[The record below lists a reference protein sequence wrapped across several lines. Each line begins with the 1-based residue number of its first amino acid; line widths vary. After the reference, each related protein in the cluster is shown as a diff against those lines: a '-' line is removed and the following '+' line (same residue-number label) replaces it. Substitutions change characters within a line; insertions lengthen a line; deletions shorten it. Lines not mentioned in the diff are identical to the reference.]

1 MSQYAPEPESN
12 GRGRDLLIAGV
23 ILALAFSAMFVSTE
37 RQEQISNGLQVTVL
51 RPFLGIQQ
59 RLATSRLRATQVDS
73 MLVLVDSLSAMLST
87 HAAVVEENQ
96 TLRELLILGERAGAR
111 YVPANVLRPGTPG
124 SASMFIVSV
133 GAEDGVTV
141 GSPVIGPFGL
151 VGVIRA
157 VRRQDA
163 VGMDWTHSDFRVSA
177 MLADGSAYGLVQNES
192 GTFLEEDQL
201 ILNGIPF
208 NHDVAPGTMVVTSE
222 LGGRF
227 PRGIPIGRVRE
238 LAGTE
243 GSWRSSYYLD
253 AMVHPGAATHVL
265 VLTGGA
271 DEDVTDV
278 WPADSVLSGDSLAG
292 PDTVSGTGPLG
303 AAAPASGRSPRP

>member
-96 TLRELLILGERAGAR
+96 TLRELLALGERAGAR

-133 GAEDGVTV
+133 GAQDGVAV

-208 NHDVAPGTMVVTSE
+208 NHDVVPGTMVVTSE

-253 AMVHPGAATHVL
+253 AVVHPGDATHVL

-271 DEDVTDV
+271 DQDVTDV
-278 WPADSVLSGDSLAG
+278 WPSDSVALGDSLAG
-292 PDTVSGTGPLG
+292 PDTVPGTGPLG
-303 AAAPASGRSPRP
+303 AAPASGRSPQP